1 MIADYADA
9 LASRL
14 GFDPD
19 LAQRVRQEVEDHLR
33 EIVAADR
40 TSDSCAA
47 ERRAVAQFGD
57 PDAIAAEF
65 ALGSLAA
72 RSRKVGA
79 VLIVAIAGVLIVMKT
94 RIASYDVAQGALS
107 EAMRALGFA
116 VVTVD
121 RYAFWL
127 SALLGIVGWAFV
139 SRRSPTGVLP
149 SFRKRLRRCFLLC
162 AIAAGALLVSV
173 LSDGVL
179 TALRLIETGAA
190 AGIVIPLV
198 TMAIEI
204 ACVAIV
210 ILRIRGVARRMAS
223 TAALL
228 R

>member
-1 MIADYADA
+1 MITDYADA

-14 GFDPD
+14 GFDPA

-33 EIVAADR
+33 EIVAADPTGDKR
-40 TSDSCAA
+40 AA

-65 ALGSLAA
+65 ALGSLAE
-72 RSRKVGA
+72 RSRNVGA
-79 VLIVAIAGVLIVMKT
+79 VLIVAIAGALIAMKT
-94 RIASYDVAQGALS
+94 RIASYDLAQGALS
-107 EAMRALGFA
+107 EAMRALGVA

-127 SALLGIVGWAFV
+127 SALLGIVFWAYL
-139 SRRSPTGVLP
+139 SRRAPAGVRP
-149 SFRKRLRRCFLLC
+149 SFCKRLRRCFLLC

-173 LSDGVL
+173 LSDGIL
-179 TALRLIETGAA
+179 TTLRLIETAA

-210 ILRIRGVARRMAS
+210 VLRIRGVARRMAS

>member
-1 MIADYADA
+1 MISDYTDA

-40 TSDSCAA
+40 TGDKRAA

-57 PDAIAAEF
+57 PDAIAVEF
-65 ALGSLAA
+65 ALGSLAEQ
-72 RSRKVGA
+72 SRKVGA
-79 VLIVAIAGVLIVMKT
+79 VLIVAIAGVLIAMKT
-94 RIASYDVAQGALS
+94 RIASYDQAQEALS
-107 EAMRALGFA
+107 DALRALGAA

-127 SALLGIVGWAFV
+127 SALLGIVFWAYV
-139 SRRSPTGVLP
+139 SRRSPAGILS
-149 SFRKRLRRCFLLC
+149 SFRKRLRRCFRLG
-162 AIAAGALLVSV
+162 AIAAGALLTSV

-179 TALRLIETGAA
+179 TTLRLIETGAA

-210 ILRIRGVARRMAS
+210 ITSIRGVSRRMES